1 MAEQVRATND
11 EDIPMNEEVSRNE
24 NRTQEPA
31 DFNPNS
37 GPIGIEIS
45 AVANLIA
52 CGYSGHVERTFNNI
66 VGKDVVVS
74 FDIPK

>member
-1 MAEQVRATND
+1 MAEQVKAND
-11 EDIPMNEEVSRNE
+11 EEIQTNEEVNKNE
-24 NRTQEPA
+24 NRSQEPVE
-31 DFNPNS
+31 FNPNP

-52 CGYSGHVERTFNNI
+52 SGYSGHVERTFNNI